1 MGVTMRLAIAHDV
14 SLGIL
19 KRVLVAVLVVV
30 TMARAGETLFAE
42 EYRYQW
48 SEISSEELVGHFR
61 DLVRI
66 SDVDGKVHV
75 GMLVDLLGRKAR
87 LQRAR
92 SDGGEVMQIDLDSV
106 SSVEVLERI
115 LR

>member
-30 TMARAGETLFAE
+30 TMARAGGTLFAE

-48 SEISSEELVGHFR
+48 SAIRSEELVGHFR
-61 DLVRI
+61 ALVRI
-66 SDVDGKVHV
+66 TDVDGKVHV
-75 GMLVDLLGRKAR
+75 GMLVDLLGPKAR